1 MFKSLMAQIFTF
13 SEIPEELWSQA
24 TELAERLLRHQK
36 ESGPRPNSTRSS
48 RFTTSFPCCA
58 TRPRWRWIRRP
69 GCPGTTPQPPRSQC
83 SLLPPAPSDLAAP
96 AAKARASGKL
106 VRFGTVMRQG
116 CEPRCQIDACLA
128 GAHILGVAVLESL
141 SVKSF
146 KEPHLRHHTF
156 ARTCQVLGK
165 FLRALAPSYLRQFL
179 GKFLPNSC
187 FHLF

>member
-96 AAKARASGKL
+96 VAKARASGKL

-116 CEPRCQIDACLA
+116 CEPRCQIDAVWPGLIYSVWRCWN
-128 GAHILGVAVLESL
+128 L
-141 SVKSF
+141 SPSNPSKN
-146 KEPHLRHHTF
+146 
-156 ARTCQVLGK
+156 RTCAIILAPVSGQVLAK
-165 FLRALAPSYLRQFL
+165 FLFSPFL
-179 GKFLPNSC
+179 GDQPWLTRSADRLHPC
-187 FHLF
+187 C